1 MVISIRELIV
11 FRQIAENQINNKIL
25 ENQSYKLMKSCNS
38 NTMDYIYEDYIITKS
53 NMKKI
58 VRTLQ
63 DRKFI
68 VKNTINERRVYYK
81 INIDYFK
88 QQGYDFKTNMYTTS
102 KLNDEYIIKN
112 LINFLS
118 STICNLRGLNLL
130 EVTR

>member
-1 MVISIRELIV
+1 MVISIMELIV

>member
-25 ENQSYKLMKSCNS
+25 ENQPYKLMKSCNS